1 MVEHLQCDLYD
12 ARVAASEQC
21 HSRPDGERSDGRYF
35 AVERKTEE
43 QQQQRVARSG
53 FDVNAGVARQER
65 ANTTQQLSVE
75 RMKGTRGRRSVT

>member
-43 QQQQRVARSG
+43 Q
-53 FDVNAGVARQER
+53 
-65 ANTTQQLSVE
+65 
-75 RMKGTRGRRSVT
+75 